1 MVCGLRGV
9 FEAPC
14 VSLIE
19 RFTRTRRRFPLF
31 ALSSANVRG
40 RLEPAGRKWAGTLG
54 EFPRRLK
61 NHWTSQIG
69 ENCQSL
75 SNSFK
80 ASLSMREEQGGGRHR
95 GRESDW
101 TERWANYSLE
111 YRGCTD
117 LWGQVSLSRTPSSWI
132 QLEAFIPFGCKREQ
146 AEGLVKPWAEWDMG
160 KSWCNCVRKVIMCIV
175 YIYWIKSIFYG

>member
-9 FEAPC
+9 FEASS

-19 RFTRTRRRFPLF
+19 RFTRRQRRFPRF
-31 ALSSANVRG
+31 ALSSVNVRG

-61 NHWTSQIG
+61 NHWTSQIE

-80 ASLSMREEQGGGRHR
+80 ASLSMRGEQGGGRHR
-95 GRESDW
+95 WREPHW

-117 LWGQVSLSRTPSSWI
+117 LWGQGSLSRRPSSWI
-132 QLEAFIPFGCKREQ
+132 RLEAFIPFGCKRSR
-146 AEGLVKPWAEWDMG
+146 LKDL
-160 KSWCNCVRKVIMCIV
+160 
-175 YIYWIKSIFYG
+175 